1 LLAPDKGGS
10 HAADAI
16 LVEELSEAARPART
30 FVTDTGLYGLI
41 IPSAEAELPPL
52 WRTPEEQAQ
61 VEATVRLL
69 EQKCEELGD

>member
-1 LLAPDKGGS
+1 MTATETHSNQTGIESRFED
-10 HAADAI
+10 
-16 LVEELSEAARPART
+16 VRQART

-61 VEATVRLL
+61 VEATVRSL
-69 EQKCEELGD
+69 EQKCEELRE